1 MTEFSL
7 RVFSEELALQSKRPI
22 KGTLLSS
29 GRTSKCNLESSC
41 LPPTGPLATFFARYS
56 VRVAGASWRVH

>member
-7 RVFSEELALQSKRPI
+7 RVFSEELALPI

-41 LPPTGPLATFFARYS
+41 LTPTGPLATFFARYS